1 MPASL
6 LGAALGDYRVIAP
19 LGIGAAGA
27 VYLAEHPLLGRRV
40 AVKVLHA
47 DLSRNP
53 EAVERC
59 FAEARAASEIGDPRI
74 GRVLEQGVHGPFA
87 YLVVEHLEARTLG
100 ELLERGALP
109 VAQALDIAD
118 GIAAALD
125 SAHAVGLVHGA
136 LKAENVFV
144 FEPHRGVFDVKVVD
158 FGIERLGW
166 TRRSRSTSA
175 YLAPEQCAGL
185 TPDVRSDVYALGTLL
200 FEMVTGV
207 RPFTGSEDDV
217 VIGHLTHP
225 APPATSIRPSIP
237 AAVQSTV
244 ARALEKRRGRRFQT
258 MSDFRSAILDPVTT
272 QPIPTPQPNPQP
284 NPLPMPP
291 PSLSSLPSPPPSLS
305 PSLSRSR
312 SPSRSHTLRLLLA
325 ASIAALVL
333 TVGALRVLS
342 APSPAPVS
350 PKVAAHRSSITV
362 TIDPTGLPDGA
373 RVHLH
378 GVDAG
383 APGDAIVVP
392 RGTEPVHV
400 SIHAPGFL
408 PFCVRFVPDK
418 DRLIAAVLV
427 PRPPS
432 SPSFL

>member
-1 MPASL
+1 M
-6 LGAALGDYRVIAP
+6 
-19 LGIGAAGA
+19 
-27 VYLAEHPLLGRRV
+27 

-59 FAEARAASEIGDPRI
+59 FAEARAASDIGDPRI
-74 GRVLEQGVHGPFA
+74 AQVLEQGVHGPFA
-87 YLVVEHLEARTLG
+87 YLVVEHLEGRTLG
-100 ELLERGALP
+100 ELLERKALP

-125 SAHAVGLVHGA
+125 AAHAVGLVHGA

-158 FGIERLGW
+158 FGIERLGSV
-166 TRRSRSTSA
+166 RRSRSTAA

-185 TPDVRSDVYALGTLL
+185 APDPRSDVYALGTLL
-200 FEMVTGV
+200 FEMLSGV

-217 VIGHLTHP
+217 IIGHLTHP
-225 APPATSIRPSIP
+225 APALATLRPSIP
-237 AAVQSTV
+237 GAVQATV

-258 MSDFRSAILDPVTT
+258 MADLRSAILDPTT
-272 QPIPTPQPNPQP
+272 VAAPQPQPTPTPIPS
-284 NPLPMPP
+284 
-291 PSLSSLPSPPPSLS
+291 PSLSLS
-305 PSLSRSR
+305 PSQSPSQSASR
-312 SPSRSHTLRLLLA
+312 SPSVRLLFA
-325 ASIAALVL
+325 ASVAALVL
-333 TVGALRVLS
+333 TLGALRVLS
-342 APSPAPVS
+342 APNPAPVK
-350 PKVAAHRSSITV
+350 PIAVAHRSSITV
-362 TIDPTGLPDGA
+362 TVDPTGLPAGA

-378 GVDAG
+378 GTDAG
-383 APGDAIVVP
+383 APGDAIQIP

-400 SIHAPGFL
+400 SIHAPGYL

-427 PRPPS
+427 PRPPT

>member
-19 LGIGAAGA
+19 LGVGAAGA

-59 FAEARAASEIGDPRI
+59 FAEARAASATGDPRI
-74 GRVLEQGVHGPFA
+74 ARVLEQGVHGPFA
-87 YLVVEHLEARTLG
+87 YLVVEHLEGRTLG

-125 SAHAVGLVHGA
+125 AAHAVGLVHGA

-144 FEPHRGVFDVKVVD
+144 FEPHRGVYDVKVVD
-158 FGIERLGW
+158 FGIERLGSV
-166 TRRSRSTSA
+166 RRSRSTAA

-185 TPDVRSDVYALGTLL
+185 APDPRSDVYALGALL
-200 FEMVTGV
+200 FEMLTGV

-217 VIGHLTHP
+217 IIGHLTHP
-225 APPATSIRPSIP
+225 APALASIRPSIP
-237 AAVQSTV
+237 SAVQATV
-244 ARALEKRRGRRFQT
+244 ARALEKRRGRRFRT
-258 MSDFRSAILDPVTT
+258 MADLRSAILDPTAT
-272 QPIPTPQPNPQP
+272 PLPLPLPTPSPDPRP
-284 NPLPMPP
+284 NPLPNPIPIPP
-291 PSLSSLPSPPPSLS
+291 PSLSSSVSRPP
-305 PSLSRSR
+305 R
-312 SPSRSHTLRLLLA
+312 LRLLVA
-325 ASIAALVL
+325 ASVAALFL
-333 TVGALRVLS
+333 TVGAFRVLS
-342 APSPAPVS
+342 APTPAPVT
-350 PKVAAHRSSITV
+350 PTMAYRSSITV
-362 TIDPTGLPDGA
+362 TVDPTGLPEGA

-383 APGDAIVVP
+383 APGDAIQIP

-427 PRPPS
+427 PRPPT